1 MTFDIEHWEMNK
13 SGVERLG
20 ECIFTLHNRG
30 GLQGTG
36 GDGDVSGKISKY
48 PWTKYNCDIFCSM
61 KIATLHEEE
70 EV

>member
-48 PWTKYNCDIFCSM
+48 HGQNTTVTSF
-61 KIATLHEEE
+61 AA
-70 EV
+70 

>member
-48 PWTKYNCDIFCSM
+48 P
-61 KIATLHEEE
+61 
-70 EV
+70 

>member
-36 GDGDVSGKISKY
+36 GDGDVSGLGKY
-48 PWTKYNCDIFCSM
+48 RNIRGQNTTVTSF
-61 KIATLHEEE
+61 AA
-70 EV
+70 